1 MAGLRGNNAWIAWA
15 KQTAKGSV
23 PSAATR
29 MSPLSGGSVAPT
41 REVNQ
46 LSETDNTRNEG
57 QSYVSVTG
65 SEGSPELYVRD
76 SNIHDLLY
84 FALGAKADSGTDP
97 NYSHVITPALALPYV
112 TFWRM
117 LGDTL
122 WQRFDD
128 CKLSELTISADAGA
142 PLTAA
147 ATFSGRG
154 ATRLASDP
162 SPSWTGPP
170 VVALD
175 NNPVYNFN
183 EATVQLAGGPT
194 ALVSSFELT
203 ITNNITTQQTDDSV
217 PYDVVEGLFSVTLGF
232 DMIFETLDEY
242 NRFHT
247 GTTTG
252 TTQSNT
258 LATVAA
264 NFSFS
269 KGANNDVQFD
279 FPAIAYEEFPADA
292 DPGGAP
298 VTSSVRARAQ
308 RSVDPFLT
316 ATVDNQVAT

>member
-15 KQTAKGSV
+15 KQTGKGAV
-23 PSAATR
+23 PTQASY
-29 MSPLSGGSVAPT
+29 MSPLSGGTLSPT

-46 LSETDNTRNEG
+46 LSETDSVRNEG

-76 SNIHDLLY
+76 SNIHSLLY
-84 FALGAKADSGTDP
+84 LALGAKADTGTTP
-97 NYSHVITPALALPYV
+97 NYTHTITPALALPYV
-112 TFWRM
+112 AFWRM
-117 LGDTL
+117 LGNTL

-128 CKLSELTISADAGA
+128 CKLSELTISADAGS

-154 ATRLASDP
+154 ATRLTSDP
-162 SPSWTGPP
+162 SPSWTTPA
-170 VVALD
+170 VTLD
-175 NNPVYNFN
+175 TGPVYNYN
-183 EATVQLAGGPT
+183 EAIVTLAGS
-194 ALVSSFELT
+194 ASASISSFELT
-203 ITNNITTQQTDDSV
+203 IANNVTTQQTDDSV

-247 GTTTG
+247 GTIAG
-252 TTQSNT
+252 TTQANT

-264 NFSFS
+264 DFTFS
-269 KGANNDVQFD
+269 KGANNSID
-279 FPAIAYEEFPADA
+279 FNLPAIAYEEFPADP

-298 VTSSVRARAQ
+298 VVSSVRARAQ
-308 RSVDPFLT
+308 RGGSPFLT
-316 ATVDNQVAT
+316 ATVKNQVAT